1 MNEAVEA
8 DGAGRQAG
16 RRPCVDSIS
25 FWNLWLAVWRF
36 SAKMLMALPRDQ
48 RGEELSR
55 FMRMF
60 IKTEHGPE
68 APTPAHPFD
77 LPPCKLNKSVYLLGH
92 FSQSVRQGFVVGAIS
107 LDSPTAA
114 EKAKFICLFIFCHAA
129 FVLCAAVGRERKGKN
144 HPLYI
149 YIWLTL
155 LPSPIHHVYI
165 CAI

>member
-8 DGAGRQAG
+8 DGAGRQATVRWQYFFLEFMAG
-16 RRPCVDSIS
+16 RAKIFGKDVDG
-25 FWNLWLAVWRF
+25 F
-36 SAKMLMALPRDQ
+36 AKRDQ

-77 LPPCKLNKSVYLLGH
+77 LPPCKLNTPVYLLGH
-92 FSQSVRQGFVVGAIS
+92 FSQSARQGFVVGVIS

-114 EKAKFICLFIFCHAA
+114 EKAKFICLFIFCLR
-129 FVLCAAVGRERKGKN
+129 LCCAQLLAGHEKEKTT
-144 HPLYI
+144 HCIFI
-149 YIWLTL
+149 YGYP
-155 LPSPIHHVYI
+155 PSTHYPHIHHVYI

>member
-1 MNEAVEA
+1 
-8 DGAGRQAG
+8 
-16 RRPCVDSIS
+16 
-25 FWNLWLAVWRF
+25 
-36 SAKMLMALPRDQ
+36 
-48 RGEELSR
+48 
-55 FMRMF
+55 MRMF
-60 IKTEHGPE
+60 FKTEHGPE

-77 LPPCKLNKSVYLLGH
+77 LPPCKLNTPVYLLGH
-92 FSQSVRQGFVVGAIS
+92 FSQSVRQGFVVGVIS

>member
-1 MNEAVEA
+1 MAVRVKIFGKDV
-8 DGAGRQAG
+8 DG
-16 RRPCVDSIS
+16 
-25 FWNLWLAVWRF
+25 F
-36 SAKMLMALPRDQ
+36 AKRDQ

-77 LPPCKLNKSVYLLGH
+77 LPLCKLNPPVYLLGH
-92 FSQSVRQGFVVGAIS
+92 FSQSVSQSCQGFVVVVIS

-129 FVLCAAVGRERKGKN
+129 FVLCAAVGRARKGKN

-149 YIWLTL
+149 YIWLP
-155 LPSPIHHVYI
+155 LPTRIPHIHHVYI

>member
-8 DGAGRQAG
+8 DGAGRQATMRWQYFFLEFMAG
-16 RRPCVDSIS
+16 RVKIFGKDVDG
-25 FWNLWLAVWRF
+25 F
-36 SAKMLMALPRDQ
+36 AKRDQ

-77 LPPCKLNKSVYLLGH
+77 LPPCKLNTPVYLLGH
-92 FSQSVRQGFVVGAIS
+92 FSQSVRQGFVVGVIS

-129 FVLCAAVGRERKGKN
+129 FVLCAAVGRARKGKN